1 MQPTF
6 SLGTLKNELIK
17 NTIAVAS
24 GKGGVGKSSVS
35 ALLSV
40 FLKRKGYRVGL
51 MDADITGPSIPRM
64 FGVRERPQVVENKIQ
79 PVITKTG
86 IKMISLNLFLE
97 NEDDPVIWRGPLIT
111 KTIKQ
116 FWEDV
121 DWDELDFMIIDL
133 PPGTSDA
140 TLTVAQSI
148 PLSGMVLI
156 TSPQELALMIVKK
169 ALGMAQKMNI
179 KLLGIVENM
188 SYVVCPKCG
197 ERISVFGDGKVRSAA
212 EEKNIPFFGKLPI
225 DPVFSE
231 LCDKGKIEDFHMEF
245 FTEVGENF
253 LSTIKTDNNQGGE

>member
-1 MQPTF
+1 MQNPTF
-6 SLGTLKNELIK
+6 SLGSLRNELIT
-17 NTIAVAS
+17 NTIAIAS

-35 ALLSV
+35 TLLSL
-40 FLKRKGYRVGL
+40 FLREKGYKVGL

-64 FGVRERPQVVENKIQ
+64 FGANKRPRVLDNKIQ
-79 PVITKTG
+79 PVITRKG

-121 DWDELDFMIIDL
+121 EWDELDFMIIDL

-148 PLSGMVLI
+148 PLTGMVLV

-169 ALGMAQKMNI
+169 ALGMAEKMNI
-179 KLLGIVENM
+179 KLLGILENM
-188 SYVVCPKCG
+188 SYVICPKCG
-197 ERISVFGDGKVRSAA
+197 EKISIFGEGKAEVAA
-212 EEKNIPFFGKLPI
+212 RERNLPFFGRLPI
-225 DPVFSE
+225 DPAFSK
-231 LCDKGKIEDFHMEF
+231 LCDEGRVEDYDLSLFNEI
-245 FTEVGENF
+245 GENLLKEF
-253 LSTIKTDNNQGGE
+253 ENN

>member
-6 SLGTLKNELIK
+6 SLGNLKNDLIK
-17 NTIAVAS
+17 KTIAIAS
-24 GKGGVGKSSVS
+24 GKGGVGKSSIS

-40 FLKRKGYRVGL
+40 FLRKKGYKVGL

-64 FGVRERPQVVENKIQ
+64 FGAHERPHVVDQKIQ

-97 NEDDPVIWRGPLIT
+97 NEEDPVIWRGPLVT

-148 PLSGMVLI
+148 PLSGMVLV

-169 ALGMAQKMNI
+169 ALGMAEKMNI
-179 KLLGIVENM
+179 KLFGIVENM
-188 SYVVCPKCG
+188 SYVICPKCG
-197 ERISVFGDGKVRSAA
+197 EKISIFGEGKAEKAA

-225 DPVFSE
+225 DPTFSR
-231 LCDKGKIEDFHMEF
+231 LCDEGKIEDFDITLFNEI
-245 FTEVGENF
+245 GKNF
-253 LSTIKTDNNQGGE
+253 LNSISE

>member
-1 MQPTF
+1 LQPTF
-6 SLGTLKNELIK
+6 SLGNLKNDLIK
-17 NTIAVAS
+17 KTIAIAS
-24 GKGGVGKSSVS
+24 GKGGVGKSSIS

-40 FLKRKGYRVGL
+40 FLRKKGYKVGL

-64 FGVRERPQVVENKIQ
+64 FGAHERPHVVDQKIQ

-97 NEDDPVIWRGPLIT
+97 NEEDPVIWRGPLVT

-148 PLSGMVLI
+148 PLSGMVLV

-169 ALGMAQKMNI
+169 ALGMAEKMNI
-179 KLLGIVENM
+179 KLFGIVENM
-188 SYVVCPKCG
+188 SYVICPKCG
-197 ERISVFGDGKVRSAA
+197 EKISIFGEGKAEKAA

-225 DPVFSE
+225 DPTFSR
-231 LCDKGKIEDFHMEF
+231 LCDEGKIEDFDITLFDEI
-245 FTEVGENF
+245 GKNF
-253 LSTIKTDNNQGGE
+253 LNSISE

>member
-1 MQPTF
+1 MIT
-6 SLGTLKNELIK
+6 
-17 NTIAVAS
+17 NTIAIAS

-35 ALLSV
+35 TLLSL
-40 FLKRKGYRVGL
+40 FLREKGYKVGL

-64 FGVRERPQVVENKIQ
+64 FGANKRPRVLDNKIQ
-79 PVITKTG
+79 PVITRKG

-121 DWDELDFMIIDL
+121 EWDELDFMIIDL

-148 PLSGMVLI
+148 PLTGMVLV

-169 ALGMAQKMNI
+169 ALGMAEKMNI
-179 KLLGIVENM
+179 KLLGILENM
-188 SYVVCPKCG
+188 SYVICPKCG
-197 ERISVFGDGKVRSAA
+197 EKISIFGEGKAEVAA
-212 EEKNIPFFGKLPI
+212 RERNLPFFGRLSI
-225 DPVFSE
+225 DPAFSK
-231 LCDKGKIEDFHMEF
+231 LCDEGRVENYDLSLFNEI
-245 FTEVGENF
+245 GENF
-253 LSTIKTDNNQGGE
+253 LKEFENN

>member
-6 SLGTLKNELIK
+6 SLGNLKNDLIK
-17 NTIAVAS
+17 KTIAIAS
-24 GKGGVGKSSVS
+24 GKGGVGKSSIS

-40 FLKRKGYRVGL
+40 FLRKKGYKVGL

-64 FGVRERPQVVENKIQ
+64 FGAHERPHVVDQKIQ

-97 NEDDPVIWRGPLIT
+97 NEEDPVIWRGPLVT

-148 PLSGMVLI
+148 PLSGMVLV

-169 ALGMAQKMNI
+169 ALGMAEKMNI
-179 KLLGIVENM
+179 KLFGIVENM
-188 SYVVCPKCG
+188 SYVICPKCG
-197 ERISVFGDGKVRSAA
+197 EKISIFGEGKAEKAA

-225 DPVFSE
+225 DPTFSR
-231 LCDKGKIEDFHMEF
+231 LCDEGKIEDFDITLFDEI
-245 FTEVGENF
+245 GKNF
-253 LSTIKTDNNQGGE
+253 LNSISE

>member
-1 MQPTF
+1 LQNPTF
-6 SLGTLKNELIK
+6 SLGSLRNELIT
-17 NTIAVAS
+17 NTIAIAS

-35 ALLSV
+35 TLLSL
-40 FLKRKGYRVGL
+40 FLREKGYKVGL

-64 FGVRERPQVVENKIQ
+64 FGANKRPRVLDNKIQ
-79 PVITKTG
+79 PVITRKG

-121 DWDELDFMIIDL
+121 EWDELDFMIIDL

-148 PLSGMVLI
+148 PLTGMVLV

-169 ALGMAQKMNI
+169 ALGMAEKMNI
-179 KLLGIVENM
+179 TLLGILENM
-188 SYVVCPKCG
+188 SYVICPKCG
-197 ERISVFGDGKVRSAA
+197 EKISIFGEGKAEVAA
-212 EEKNIPFFGKLPI
+212 RERNLPFFGRLSI
-225 DPVFSE
+225 DPAFSK
-231 LCDKGKIEDFHMEF
+231 LCDEGRVEDYDLSLFNEI
-245 FTEVGENF
+245 GENF
-253 LSTIKTDNNQGGE
+253 LKEFENN

>member
-6 SLGTLKNELIK
+6 SLGNLKNELIK
-17 NTIAVAS
+17 NTIAIAS
-24 GKGGVGKSSVS
+24 GKGGVGKSSIS

-40 FLKRKGYRVGL
+40 FLRKKGYKVGL

-64 FGVRERPQVVENKIQ
+64 FGAHERPHVVDQKIQ
-79 PVITKTG
+79 PVLTKTG

-97 NEDDPVIWRGPLIT
+97 NEEDPVIWRGPLVT

-148 PLSGMVLI
+148 PLSGMVLV

-169 ALGMAQKMNI
+169 ALGMAEKMNI
-179 KLLGIVENM
+179 KLFGIVENM

-197 ERISVFGDGKVRSAA
+197 EKIAIFGEGKAEKAA

-225 DPVFSE
+225 DPVFSK
-231 LCDKGKIEDFHMEF
+231 LCDEGRIEDFDMTLFNEI
-245 FTEVGENF
+245 GENF
-253 LSTIKTDNNQGGE
+253 LNSIFG

>member
-6 SLGTLKNELIK
+6 SLGNLKNDLIK
-17 NTIAVAS
+17 KTIAIAS
-24 GKGGVGKSSVS
+24 GKGGVGKSSIS

-40 FLKRKGYRVGL
+40 FLRKKGYKVGL

-64 FGVRERPQVVENKIQ
+64 FGAHERPHVVDQKIQ

-97 NEDDPVIWRGPLIT
+97 NEEDPVIWRGPLVT

-148 PLSGMVLI
+148 PLSGMVLV

-169 ALGMAQKMNI
+169 ALGMAEKMNI
-179 KLLGIVENM
+179 KLFGIVENM
-188 SYVVCPKCG
+188 SYVICPKCG
-197 ERISVFGDGKVRSAA
+197 EKISIFGEGKAEKAA

-225 DPVFSE
+225 DPTFSR
-231 LCDKGKIEDFHMEF
+231 LCDEGKIEDFDMTLFDEI
-245 FTEVGENF
+245 GKNF
-253 LSTIKTDNNQGGE
+253 LNSISE

>member
-1 MQPTF
+1 MDAKINMGF
-6 SLGTLKNELIK
+6 SLGSLKNELIK

-40 FLKRKGYRVGL
+40 FLRKKGYRVGL

-64 FGVRERPQVVENKIQ
+64 FGSSGKPYVVDNKIQ

-86 IKMISLNLFLE
+86 IKMISLNLFLD

-148 PLSGMVLI
+148 PLTGMVLV

-169 ALGMAQKMNI
+169 ALGMAERMNI
-179 KLLGIVENM
+179 KLLGVVENM

-197 ERISVFGDGKVRSAA
+197 ERISIFGEGKA
-212 EEKNIPFFGKLPI
+212 EEAALERGIPFFGKLPI
-225 DPVFSE
+225 DPVFSK
-231 LCDKGKIEDFHMEF
+231 LCDEGKVEEF
-245 FTEVGENF
+245 DLESFNEVGEKFLKNF
-253 LSTIKTDNNQGGE
+253 DK

>member
-6 SLGTLKNELIK
+6 SLGNLKNELIK
-17 NTIAVAS
+17 NTIAIAS
-24 GKGGVGKSSVS
+24 GKGGVGKSSIS

-40 FLKRKGYRVGL
+40 FLRKKGYKVGL

-64 FGVRERPQVVENKIQ
+64 FGAHERPHVVDQKIQ
-79 PVITKTG
+79 PVLTKTG

-97 NEDDPVIWRGPLIT
+97 NEEDPVIWRGPLVT

-148 PLSGMVLI
+148 PLSGMVLV

-169 ALGMAQKMNI
+169 ALGMAEKMNI
-179 KLLGIVENM
+179 KLFGIIENM

-197 ERISVFGDGKVRSAA
+197 EKIAIFGEGKAEKVA
-212 EEKNIPFFGKLPI
+212 EEKNILFFGKLPI
-225 DPVFSE
+225 DPVFSK
-231 LCDKGKIEDFHMEF
+231 LCDEGRIEDFDMTLFNEI
-245 FTEVGENF
+245 GENF
-253 LSTIKTDNNQGGE
+253 LNSIFG